1 MDKDFNQML
10 EIFST
15 IISRDL
21 SCQSKIF
28 SQLRNSRGYKNHH
41 IQKKCFHRN
50 VNFPYQNKFRHRKSR
65 CDLTL
70 TNIHA
75 MWVFLRFYF

>member
-21 SCQSKIF
+21 SGQSKIF

-41 IQKKCFHRN
+41 IQKNDFIVMLTFHIR
-50 VNFPYQNKFRHRKSR
+50 
-65 CDLTL
+65 
-70 TNIHA
+70 TN
-75 MWVFLRFYF
+75 